1 MSIPEVFFRETIDL
15 NRYSNAVSAD
25 FVRTYND
32 VILLAARKLN
42 AINIRQAK
50 AGEGVV
56 IAPQTKKRLRA
67 IIAQSKSS
75 LDKWSKTTTKKM
87 IKEIE
92 GLAKVQAG
100 FIEGELKKAVKSG
113 NIPINSVAVSSKYA
127 ESFVTTDPTKVNI
140 FTSKQFTEDDFKK
153 FGSGKFELTARQGA
167 MQTLPNGETVEKAFR
182 GIATRQQEGLAR
194 TIRQGVF
201 SGESTQQIASR
212 MIGRLEFGQ
221 RGSVRQIA
229 QAGGELTKLANHQI
243 QTIVRTSV
251 NQVQNQASQAV
262 YAANSKVAPKYEY
275 VATLDSRTSPICKR
289 LDGRKFEYN
298 KGPTPPQHFNCRSTT
313 VPVVDYAGLKKQ
325 KGFEDLTP
333 PPKGKVVTR
342 PTGEGTGRVPQ
353 DTQYGD
359 WLLGQ
364 DKKLKVKTL
373 GNEQKVRYFE
383 RLAKKEG
390 SGQKAI
396 RKMVREDGSERSLKD
411 LQRLYGKPS
420 DITIKIPKP
429 KPVTKPTITITNQ
442 DKLEEIAKAARAAE
456 RKAKAELKAIKA
468 KDPLKPN
475 IAQLQGINKNNKI
488 QPKDVNDAFNMMD
501 DMEGLAGA
509 NAKKLRQ
516 FTEQREIFCSWT
528 SGAET
533 KGSAYAKIN
542 EKTKYLKENQQLRR
556 SLQLAKDRGVK
567 NLKEGP
573 SFDPVSGREIYNN
586 IERTKTG
593 LNYITEILD
602 DGLGSSSNWGH
613 STFTRFVTTGKSD
626 AFGFTFQGANH
637 INIKSKPY
645 YKKLKDL
652 KKIRQKVGESVEKA
666 AKGTPQRTA
675 DQGLYRLSYTK
686 AEMKKSFLDRR
697 STVVADDAW
706 LTTYVHE
713 MGHQIH
719 YAAGRPVMTGTQW
732 IPSSY
737 GGSNFMEQFAE
748 TFVQYVFDPVS
759 LKKVSPDAYKWVD
772 DAVAAALEAPV

>member
-1 MSIPEVFFRETIDL
+1 MSIPEVFFRETIDI

-25 FVRTYND
+25 FVKTYND

-75 LDKWSKTTTKKM
+75 LDKWSKTSTKKM

-113 NIPINSVAVSSKYA
+113 NIPINSVAISSKYA

-153 FGSGKFELTARQGA
+153 FGSGKFELTTRQGA

-251 NQVQNQASQAV
+251 NLVQNQASQAV

-313 VPVVDYAGLKKQ
+313 VPVVDYEGLSKR
-325 KGFEDLTP
+325 KGFEDLKP
-333 PPKGKVVTR
+333 PPVGKVVTR
-342 PTGEGTGRVPQ
+342 PSATGRVPQ
-353 DTQYGD
+353 DTTYGE
-359 WLLGQ
+359 WLLKQ
-364 DKKLKVKTL
+364 DKKLQVKTL
-373 GNEQKVRYFE
+373 GNTKKVNYFK

-396 RKMVREDGSERSLKD
+396 KKLIRDDDSERSLKD
-411 LQRLYGKPS
+411 LQRIYGKP
-420 DITIKIPKP
+420 TNIKPKP
-429 KPVTKPTITITNQ
+429 KPKAVVGTAKATDFVKSKPLKKLTEKELLTDLKKFRKHEIKLQKLRGQEPYTGPI
-442 DKLEEIAKAARAAE
+442 DAKIRKLEQGLSIERAVDKNSPMYNDYLFWKQGFNKRPDRVKNVKALKDRTDLVKGADGENLLVYRGVSDNKWSDEFKGIGKTGDYYYEGNGIYGNGSYAASRNIHGTKAMVKQGNQNAYDLAENYTEATTTVNKNKRITAFGIKKGATLKTWDKGASTKNLKGAHAFPDSDWYRTTFKKWEDETIAKAT
-456 RKAKAELKAIKA
+456 KLTGYK
-468 KDPLKPN
+468 
-475 IAQLQGINKNNKI
+475 
-488 QPKDVNDAFNMMD
+488 VN
-501 DMEGLAGA
+501 
-509 NAKKLRQ
+509 
-516 FTEQREIFCSWT
+516 T
-528 SGAET
+528 
-533 KGSAYAKIN
+533 
-542 EKTKYLKENQQLRR
+542 
-556 SLQLAKDRGVK
+556 
-567 NLKEGP
+567 
-573 SFDPVSGREIYNN
+573 
-586 IERTKTG
+586 
-593 LNYITEILD
+593 
-602 DGLGSSSNWGH
+602 
-613 STFTRFVTTGKSD
+613 
-626 AFGFTFQGANH
+626 
-637 INIKSKPY
+637 
-645 YKKLKDL
+645 
-652 KKIRQKVGESVEKA
+652 VGEACTILGIDGYQVPLPLVDEVGDKLVHWNLDYWVILNRSAIVVSD
-666 AKGTPQRTA
+666 TV
-675 DQGLYRLSYTK
+675 GL
-686 AEMKKSFLDRR
+686 
-697 STVVADDAW
+697 
-706 LTTYVHE
+706 
-713 MGHQIH
+713 
-719 YAAGRPVMTGTQW
+719 
-732 IPSSY
+732 
-737 GGSNFMEQFAE
+737 
-748 TFVQYVFDPVS
+748 
-759 LKKVSPDAYKWVD
+759 
-772 DAVAAALEAPV
+772 

>member
-1 MSIPEVFFRETIDL
+1 MSTPEVFFRETIDL

-75 LDKWSKTTTKKM
+75 LDKWSKTSTKKM

-100 FIEGELKKAVKSG
+100 FIENELKKAVKSG
-113 NIPINSVAVSSKYA
+113 NIPINSVAISPKYA

-411 LQRLYGKPS
+411 LERLYGKPR
-420 DITIKIPKP
+420 DITIRTKTP
-429 KPVTKPTITITNQ
+429 KPVAKPVEFKRRLADSSPDQLRKDGKAIIDEVGGIDVKKLIKLEDEFKVAAKKTGANLDPKLA
-442 DKLEEIAKAARAAE
+442 DKLSKDFE
-456 RKAKAELKAIKA
+456 KAKKKYFDFRDSFEAKMAKIKEKMLETSLTDVQVNKFA
-468 KDPLKPN
+468 NQVN
-475 IAQLQGINKNNKI
+475 ISSSFTSSEQSQIKNI
-488 QPKDVNDAFNMMD
+488 FREYIRLFN
-501 DMEGLAGA
+501 GAG
-509 NAKKLRQ
+509 
-516 FTEQREIFCSWT
+516 FTEAANGVPAANTVGKARRASCTFWKGKFSTSVNRQGVVNKSTTFHEITHIVEVANPKLNNYMNEWKFQQAFGERGATKVSKELRDQFMAKPRSPSSWEMT
-528 SGAET
+528 EKLQKPVYTLRSITGNTGYRSSEVAFLDKYKDAYMGKVYDMFDYDYSYI
-533 KGSAYAKIN
+533 KGKIN
-542 EKTKYLKENQQLRR
+542 PSEVLTMSIQEFADP
-556 SLQLAKDRGVK
+556 SLM
-567 NLKEGP
+567 
-573 SFDPVSGREIYNN
+573 
-586 IERTKTG
+586 
-593 LNYITEILD
+593 
-602 DGLGSSSNWGH
+602 
-613 STFTRFVTTGKSD
+613 GK
-626 AFGFTFQGANH
+626 
-637 INIKSKPY
+637 
-645 YKKLKDL
+645 
-652 KKIRQKVGESVEKA
+652 
-666 AKGTPQRTA
+666 
-675 DQGLYRLSYTK
+675 LYRTHPDLF
-686 AEMKKSFLDRR
+686 EL
-697 STVVADDAW
+697 VVGMSRATN
-706 LTTYVHE
+706 L
-713 MGHQIH
+713 
-719 YAAGRPVMTGTQW
+719 
-732 IPSSY
+732 
-737 GGSNFMEQFAE
+737 
-748 TFVQYVFDPVS
+748 
-759 LKKVSPDAYKWVD
+759 
-772 DAVAAALEAPV
+772 

>member
-1 MSIPEVFFRETIDL
+1 MSIPEVFFRETIDI

-32 VILLAARKLN
+32 IILLAARKLN

-100 FIEGELKKAVKSG
+100 FIESELKKAVKSG
-113 NIPINSVAVSSKYA
+113 NIPINSVAISSKYA

-342 PTGEGTGRVPQ
+342 PTGEGGGRVPQ

-359 WLLGQ
+359 WLLSQ

-411 LQRLYGKPS
+411 LERLYGKPS
-420 DITIKIPKP
+420 AIKPKAKPTPKP
-429 KPVTKPTITITNQ
+429 KPVDEIRSSKVISTETMDAYLKDNN
-442 DKLEEIAKAARAAE
+442 IAKS
-456 RKAKAELKAIKA
+456 
-468 KDPLKPN
+468 
-475 IAQLQGINKNNKI
+475 AQEF
-488 QPKDVNDAFNMMD
+488 VD
-501 DMEGLAGA
+501 DSIDNLEALGGRAGA
-509 NAKKLRQ
+509 NVKKMKDYLKKSGTINQINILGDRWNYQ
-516 FTEQREIFCSWT
+516 KAYEKIVVQNRKFFDKANETTKKTYEMFADKT
-528 SGAET
+528 SYMRKGRFLT
-533 KGSAYAKIN
+533 KGTVSNFEQANRISGSFREDFQFVFTPAGRGNLGYTSQYCSVVNTSVSTSKQAAK
-542 EKTKYLKENQQLRR
+542 
-556 SLQLAKDRGVK
+556 V
-567 NLKEGP
+567 
-573 SFDPVSGREIYNN
+573 
-586 IERTKTG
+586 TKT
-593 LNYITEILD
+593 
-602 DGLGSSSNWGH
+602 
-613 STFTRFVTTGKSD
+613 
-626 AFGFTFQGANH
+626 
-637 INIKSKPY
+637 
-645 YKKLKDL
+645 
-652 KKIRQKVGESVEKA
+652 A
-666 AKGTPQRTA
+666 AKGMRKTAQEVLENSYNRNLQQR
-675 DQGLYRLSYTK
+675 GLPFKEGTERIAWTTGNKTDNRYDW
-686 AEMKKSFLDRR
+686 LD
-697 STVVADDAW
+697 TMI
-706 LTTYVHE
+706 HE
-713 MGHQIH
+713 IGHQIH
-719 YAAGRPVMTGTQW
+719 FKGNGAAPLGSQ
-732 IPSSY
+732 Y
-737 GGSNFMEQFAE
+737 KKLGGINFVTEYSMKDPQELFAE
-748 TFVQYVFDPVS
+748 SFVQYVLNPEGLEKYAPRLYTWVEETVDNA
-759 LKKVSPDAYKWVD
+759 LKIVGK
-772 DAVAAALEAPV
+772 L

>member
-1 MSIPEVFFRETIDL
+1 MSIPEVFFRETIDI
-15 NRYSNAVSAD
+15 NRYSNAVSVD
-25 FVRTYND
+25 LVRTYND

-75 LDKWSKTTTKKM
+75 LDKWSRASSKKM

-411 LQRLYGKPS
+411 LERLYGKPR
-420 DITIKIPKP
+420 DITIRTKTP
-429 KPVTKPTITITNQ
+429 KPVAKPVGFERRLVDSSPEQLRKAGKELMEEVGVLDVNKLKKLDAEYVKTAKEAATNMAALDKFDKAKNAYLKYKESFTNSLEKLRNKMLDTPLNDTQIDKFIKNVKITTFNAAQKTELRGQLNEYIRMFNGNGFVDSANGIPAITKIGKAQRASCKFWEGSMTASARTRKVGSKFLNVRKATTFHEISHSVEVANPKLNKYLNKWKLNKGFTDKDKIIDAMENKKASIVKKPTEKLGKPVYKLDDIRRGGYRKDEVALVNEYISPYMGKVYEPYDFSKLGITL
-442 DKLEEIAKAARAAE
+442 D
-456 RKAKAELKAIKA
+456 
-468 KDPLKPN
+468 
-475 IAQLQGINKNNKI
+475 
-488 QPKDVNDAFNMMD
+488 
-501 DMEGLAGA
+501 
-509 NAKKLRQ
+509 
-516 FTEQREIFCSWT
+516 TE
-528 SGAET
+528 
-533 KGSAYAKIN
+533 
-542 EKTKYLKENQQLRR
+542 
-556 SLQLAKDRGVK
+556 
-567 NLKEGP
+567 P
-573 SFDPVSGREIYNN
+573 SEVLSMS
-586 IERTKTG
+586 IERFAGTESMTKLLMQHPDLFEIVVGMSRATG
-593 LNYITEILD
+593 L
-602 DGLGSSSNWGH
+602 
-613 STFTRFVTTGKSD
+613 
-626 AFGFTFQGANH
+626 
-637 INIKSKPY
+637 
-645 YKKLKDL
+645 
-652 KKIRQKVGESVEKA
+652 
-666 AKGTPQRTA
+666 
-675 DQGLYRLSYTK
+675 
-686 AEMKKSFLDRR
+686 
-697 STVVADDAW
+697 
-706 LTTYVHE
+706 
-713 MGHQIH
+713 
-719 YAAGRPVMTGTQW
+719 
-732 IPSSY
+732 
-737 GGSNFMEQFAE
+737 
-748 TFVQYVFDPVS
+748 
-759 LKKVSPDAYKWVD
+759 
-772 DAVAAALEAPV
+772 